1 MPITDPAP
9 AGSGIDPNRRDFV
22 RAAVGT
28 GFAAAGSPFATEA
41 ARTDNAG
48 RTPGEVAFKVGDA
61 NWPTCR
67 AMRAKRVAS
76 VGALPA
82 ERVNPW
88 VFGVRKHMADVA
100 PRCARLGHLAVAPE
114 WFCAGAMR
122 SRTARSPSGSPRWSA
137 CGPMR
142 RPRLTSTPACRPCR
156 LPAQPSPGRGR
167 ERPEALRGVVQ
178 GEWRPASTPCAC
190 RLPERAALNP

>member
-48 RTPGEVAFKVGDA
+48 RTPGEVAFKAGDA
-61 NWPTCR
+61 NWPASR
-67 AMRAKRVAS
+67 AMRAKRLAS

-82 ERVNPW
+82 EQFNPW
-88 VFGVRKHMADVA
+88 VFGVRKHMADAA

-114 WFCAGAMR
+114 WFCAGAIR
-122 SRTARSPSGSPRWSA
+122 SRTARSPSGSPRSSA

-142 RPRLTSTPACRPCR
+142 RARLTSTPACPPGR
-156 LPAQPSPGRGR
+156 LPAQPSLGSST
-167 ERPEALRGVVQ
+167 ERPAARRGVVQ
-178 GEWRPASTPCAC
+178 GEWRRTSTPRAC

>member
-61 NWPTCR
+61 KWPTCR

-122 SRTARSPSGSPRWSA
+122 SRTARSPSGSPRSSA
-137 CGPMR
+137 CGLMR
-142 RPRLTSTPACRPCR
+142 RARLTSTPACPPGR
-156 LPAQPSPGRGR
+156 LPAQPSFGSST
-167 ERPEALRGVVQ
+167 ERPAALRGVVQ
-178 GEWRPASTPCAC
+178 GEWRRTSTPRAC